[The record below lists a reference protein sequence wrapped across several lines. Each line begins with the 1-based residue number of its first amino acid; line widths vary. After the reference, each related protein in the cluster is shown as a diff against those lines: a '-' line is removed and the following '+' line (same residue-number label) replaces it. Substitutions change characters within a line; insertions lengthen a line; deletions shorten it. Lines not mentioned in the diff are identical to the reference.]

1 MTKDAD
7 NLAIVV
13 ALAVVAILGFLFTPP
28 AANAG
33 LINLIVGGLLG
44 YLAKSA
50 QSASQSSPQ

>member
-1 MTKDAD
+1 MTKDPD

-44 YLAKSA
+44 YLAKTA
-50 QSASQSSPQ
+50 QQSNVSQS